1 MPEKVSF
8 SQTDV
13 KSVISLLRKYL
24 NMAFHTKNYKLN
36 VFELFLSLNID
47 DWVKYKT
54 SHKI

>member
-36 VFELFLSLNID
+36 IFELFLSLNID
-47 DWVKYKT
+47 AWRQI
-54 SHKI
+54 SNFS